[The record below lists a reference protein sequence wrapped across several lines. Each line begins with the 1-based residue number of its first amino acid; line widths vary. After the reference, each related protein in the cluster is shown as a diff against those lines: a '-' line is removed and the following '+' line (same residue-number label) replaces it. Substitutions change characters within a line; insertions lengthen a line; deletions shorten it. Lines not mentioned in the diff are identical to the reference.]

1 MTVLVANGTHPL
13 VGPERVGDLIGSV
26 PSGVRVIE
34 HDSRDRENLVEVGEL
49 RPGLPLRLN
58 RAAVE
63 TDLLITVGSV
73 RHHYFAG
80 FGGGPKMVFPGIAGY
95 EEIQANHSLVL
106 RSKNGQW
113 QREPACEP
121 GVLHQNPIAEEI
133 ARAAEALEPDCAVC
147 LVPGRNGGVA
157 WAVAGTWKEAFA
169 AAVERV
175 RSWFETTVD
184 KPFKLMVACGAGAPS
199 DSTLIQGHKSLDAA
213 CRFLEPGGEI
223 LYVAS
228 LESGLGSEEMKPFVD
243 DPVPERILELLSKGW
258 IQYGHTTLRLVEKTT
273 RFKIRLFSNLDSET
287 ARRLGFD
294 PVGDPEP
301 TLDRWRR
308 EFPGTTVGVMAESAV
323 FPGL

>member
-1 MTVLVANGTHPL
+1 
-13 VGPERVGDLIGSV
+13 
-26 PSGVRVIE
+26 
-34 HDSRDRENLVEVGEL
+34 
-49 RPGLPLRLN
+49 
-58 RAAVE
+58 
-63 TDLLITVGSV
+63 
-73 RHHYFAG
+73 
-80 FGGGPKMVFPGIAGY
+80 
-95 EEIQANHSLVL
+95 
-106 RSKNGQW
+106 
-113 QREPACEP
+113 
-121 GVLHQNPIAEEI
+121 VLHQNPIAEEI